1 VPGGFSFGDYLR
13 CGAIAAQ
20 SPIAAAIQTHAA
32 RGGYVLGICNGFQ
45 VLTEMQLLPGA
56 LMRNAGLKFICKT
69 VGLKVATTDSAFTA
83 GYAKGAEISVP
94 VAHHDGNYTID
105 AEGLAQLQA
114 EDRVAFTYSQNPN
127 GAVADIAGVL
137 SANRRVLGMMP
148 HPERV
153 VDAAAGGTDGA
164 ALFAALMGGMA
175 LA

>member
-1 VPGGFSFGDYLR
+1 
-13 CGAIAAQ
+13 
-20 SPIAAAIQTHAA
+20 
-32 RGGYVLGICNGFQ
+32 
-45 VLTEMQLLPGA
+45 M
-56 LMRNAGLKFICKT
+56 
-69 VGLKVATTDSAFTA
+69 
-83 GYAKGAEISVP
+83 P